1 MKKINI
7 FKIVLSISL
16 NIFNLGIS
24 NPSWAMG
31 NKSGKAKTKTYI
43 ELQDFGRSQD
53 KAKQSITPQNSI
65 LSISNERNKQN
76 YNNTQSELPSK
87 LLRVLENLDSIF
99 DIDLN
104 ETNNKLPTIQMFDIP
119 PRELFNAQD
128 NNQESVTAPMLEVQ
142 SNLTEINNSSD
153 SDNLPIPNIGPIE
166 PKDNIFDEETRLQ
179 DNQAITQQINL
190 DEINNSSD
198 TDAINS
204 YTAKNVELSIN
215 EITDDSNE
223 DEDYSLK
230 NSIENP
236 ENKNRTQINL
246 HNQTIEFLGCGPE
259 DLSEYLHG
267 IKSQKPKDPY
277 DEDLHHLFAEETSL
291 QDNQSITQQIN
302 IDEIN
307 NSLDSD
313 TITIN
318 TDTPEQIDDEDL
330 HHLFAEETSLQDN
343 QSITQQINLDEINN
357 SSDSDTITINTD
369 TTEQIDHEDSNPEP
383 IQSRDYQFDLPV
395 QESIIAK
402 EDHILNKSKED
413 HDRYN
418 YIYTNKE
425 IKNSLDVVYSNI
437 DLYNSL
443 NCNAAGN
450 EISETNNNLL
460 LKILFGNGEYKNT
473 TKNLS
478 NYKSNNYGGIIGINT
493 SVSDRS
499 KIGAAFSLI
508 YNDINHNNQDYINNT
523 IFVGSLYTNIFFKN
537 NIILDM
543 SVNFVKADTKNQ
555 KNKPYTQEFFTGRI
569 LIGYEIYKE
578 NVSIIPSIE
587 ARVNDIKIKDIDP
600 IEAILNLKVGK
611 EFSKNG
617 FSVTSFII
625 GSIGKSIDISDAD
638 DVIFSEHNKTSSIK
652 KNIGAGIAIKSGR
665 FETEIS
671 INKVFME
678 EYEGMKGCVKLQ
690 INL

>member
-24 NPSWAMG
+24 KTSWAMG
-31 NKSGKAKTKTYI
+31 SKISKLKQKPNI
-43 ELQDFGRSQD
+43 EMEDFRPSKNSQD
-53 KAKQSITPQNSI
+53 KEILDQSIPRQNYIHSI
-65 LSISNERNKQN
+65 PSISNKRNQQN
-76 YNNTQSELPSK
+76 YNNTQSELPSE
-87 LLRVLENLDSIF
+87 LLRALENLDSIF

-104 ETNNKLPTIQMFDIP
+104 ETNNKLPTIQMFNIP
-119 PRELFNAQD
+119 PTESLNAQD

-153 SDNLPIPNIGPIE
+153 SDNLPIPNTGPIE
-166 PKDNIFDEETRLQ
+166 PKDN
-179 DNQAITQQINL
+179 
-190 DEINNSSD
+190 
-198 TDAINS
+198 
-204 YTAKNVELSIN
+204 
-215 EITDDSNE
+215 
-223 DEDYSLK
+223 
-230 NSIENP
+230 
-236 ENKNRTQINL
+236 NRAQINL
-246 HNQTIEFLGCGPE
+246 HNQAIEFLGCGPG

-267 IKSQKPKDPY
+267 IKSQKPKDHY
-277 DEDLHHLFAEETSL
+277 DEDLHHLFDEETR
-291 QDNQSITQQIN
+291 
-302 IDEIN
+302 
-307 NSLDSD
+307 
-313 TITIN
+313 
-318 TDTPEQIDDEDL
+318 
-330 HHLFAEETSLQDN
+330 LQDN

-357 SSDSDTITINTD
+357 SLNSDTITINTD
-369 TTEQIDHEDSNPEP
+369 TPEQIDDEDSNPEP
-383 IQSRDYQFDLPV
+383 IQSRDYQFHLPV
-395 QESIIAK
+395 QESIIVK
-402 EDHILNKSKED
+402 EDHIINKSKED
-413 HDRYN
+413 DDRHH
-418 YIYTNKE
+418 YTNKE

-443 NCNAAGN
+443 NSKAAGD

-460 LKILFGNGEYKNT
+460 LKILFGSGEYKNT

-478 NYKSNNYGGIIGINT
+478 NYKSSHYGGIIGINT

-555 KNKPYTQEFFTGRI
+555 KNKTYTQEFFTGRI

-578 NVSIIPSIE
+578 NVSILPSIE

-600 IEAILNLKVGK
+600 IEAILSLKVGK

-617 FSVTSFII
+617 LSFTSFII
-625 GSIGKSIDISDAD
+625 GSIGKSIDISDND
-638 DVIFSEHNKTSSIK
+638 DVIFSEYNKTSSIK

>member
-31 NKSGKAKTKTYI
+31 NKSNKAKTNTPVI
-43 ELQDFGRSQD
+43 LELKVLGPSQD

-65 LSISNERNKQN
+65 PSISNERNKQN

-87 LLRVLENLDSIF
+87 LLRALENLDSIL

-104 ETNNKLPTIQMFDIP
+104 ETNNKLPTIQMCNIP
-119 PRELFNAQD
+119 STESFNAQD

-142 SNLTEINNSSD
+142 SNLIEINNSSD

-179 DNQAITQQINL
+179 DNKAITQQINL
-190 DEINNSSD
+190 DEVNNGSD

-215 EITDDSNE
+215 EITEDSNE

-246 HNQTIEFLGCGPE
+246 HNQAIEFLGCGPE

-267 IKSQKPKDPY
+267 IKSQKPKDHY
-277 DEDLHHLFAEETSL
+277 DEDLRHLFAEETNL

-318 TDTPEQIDDEDL
+318 TDTPEQIDDED
-330 HHLFAEETSLQDN
+330 
-343 QSITQQINLDEINN
+343 
-357 SSDSDTITINTD
+357 
-369 TTEQIDHEDSNPEP
+369 SNPEP

-402 EDHILNKSKED
+402 EDHIINKSKED

-418 YIYTNKE
+418 YTYTNKE

-478 NYKSNNYGGIIGINT
+478 NYKSNHYGGIIGINT

-523 IFVGSLYTNIFFKN
+523 IFVGSLYTNIFFKK

-638 DVIFSEHNKTSSIK
+638 DVIFREHNKTSSIK

>member
-31 NKSGKAKTKTYI
+31 NKSNKAKTNTPVI
-43 ELQDFGRSQD
+43 LELKVLGPSQD

-65 LSISNERNKQN
+65 PSISNERNKQN

-87 LLRVLENLDSIF
+87 LLRALENLDSIL

-104 ETNNKLPTIQMFDIP
+104 ETNNKLPTIQMCNIP
-119 PRELFNAQD
+119 STESFNAQD

-142 SNLTEINNSSD
+142 SNLIEINNSSD

-179 DNQAITQQINL
+179 DNKAITQQINL
-190 DEINNSSD
+190 DEVNNGSD

-215 EITDDSNE
+215 EITEDSNE

-246 HNQTIEFLGCGPE
+246 HNQAIEFLGCGPE

-267 IKSQKPKDPY
+267 IKSQKPKDHY
-277 DEDLHHLFAEETSL
+277 DEDLRHLFAEETSL

-318 TDTPEQIDDEDL
+318 TDTPEQIDDED
-330 HHLFAEETSLQDN
+330 
-343 QSITQQINLDEINN
+343 
-357 SSDSDTITINTD
+357 
-369 TTEQIDHEDSNPEP
+369 SNPEP

-402 EDHILNKSKED
+402 EDHIINKSKED

-418 YIYTNKE
+418 YTYTNKE

-478 NYKSNNYGGIIGINT
+478 NYKSNHYGGIIRINT

-638 DVIFSEHNKTSSIK
+638 DVIFREHNKTSSIK